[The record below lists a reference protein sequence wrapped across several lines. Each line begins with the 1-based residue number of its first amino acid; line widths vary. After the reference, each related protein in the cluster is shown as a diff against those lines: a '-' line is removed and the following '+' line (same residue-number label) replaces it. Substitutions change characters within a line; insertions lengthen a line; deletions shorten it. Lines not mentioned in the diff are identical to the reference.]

1 MPVGDVSDV
10 TSNEINNQTNTKIPS
25 STNGILQDGLA
36 GEPGSPDALSPTS
49 IYRTASFHD
58 RIMSQE
64 MRRRKLD
71 EIQEAREKAEQEKE
85 EQEAQ
90 KGDKYSVEA
99 AKKKAEAMAK
109 AQFHAERRG
118 APRIVSSSSLAVVS
132 LS

>member
-1 MPVGDVSDV
+1 MRSESDPDVLTELRPRVFAD
-10 TSNEINNQTNTKIPS
+10 E
-25 STNGILQDGLA
+25 DDD
-36 GEPGSPDALSPTS
+36 EPKALSPNS

-58 RIMSQE
+58 RILSQE
-64 MRRRKLD
+64 MRRRRLD